1 MATNRDGTWNVELTD
16 LFGAMLADQSPVV
29 FLVRQ
34 EMKRGKSC
42 AKAIDFVC
50 GEGSFA
56 QIASEIWT
64 SCRSKSA

>member
-1 MATNRDGTWNVELTD
+1 MATNSNGTWSSELTD
-16 LFGAMLADQSPVV
+16 LFSTMLADQSPVV

-42 AKAIDFVC
+42 AQAIDFVC

-56 QIASEIWT
+56 QLASEIWT
-64 SCRSKSA
+64 SCRSKAA